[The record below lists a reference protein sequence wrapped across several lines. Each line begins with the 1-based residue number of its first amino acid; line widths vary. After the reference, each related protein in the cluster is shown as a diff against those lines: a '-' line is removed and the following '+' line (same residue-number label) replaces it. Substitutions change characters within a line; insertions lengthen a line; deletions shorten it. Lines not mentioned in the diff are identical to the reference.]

1 MTPRR
6 VFQLCAVLTAAKLL
20 TACSGPVETQQSSS
34 PDGGM
39 TLRVEID
46 EGGGAPVADVT
57 SVFLMPTS
65 APGSSKALIFK
76 GSAMSNFS
84 AKWRDNQTVELSYTA
99 GYVSKCDSEPTLD
112 TRQHMHVLGC
122 S

>member
-6 VFQLCAVLTAAKLL
+6 VLRLCVVLGAAGLL
-20 TACSGPVETQQSSS
+20 IACSGPIETHQGSS
-34 PDGGM
+34 PDGSI

-46 EGGGAPVADVT
+46 EGGGAAVADVT
-57 SVFLMPTS
+57 SVFLIPARPSGAAKT
-65 APGSSKALIFK
+65 LIFK

-84 AKWRDNQTVELSYTA
+84 ARWRDNQTVELSYTA

-112 TRQHMHVLGC
+112 TRRSLRVVGC